1 MEKSSSY
8 YKIRENATKLLETN
22 YKYYMAV
29 VEGRKFILSS
39 SDSKKKVEKEGKEKL
54 LELVKNPENLNGEI
68 VYKVNIR
75 KTSKEEAEDHKTGGI
90 SLVGGIL
97 VMTIQKFKC
106 EFKNN
111 KLSFNLI
118 NKRFALSDKVFLDN
132 KFLKKNIELREKDI
146 LILLYRYKTLSLGS
160 SVEVI
165 KASKYLP
172 SNKKIEK
179 N

>member
-29 VEGRKFILSS
+29 IDAKKFIISS
-39 SDSKKKVEKEGKEKL
+39 SDSKKEVEKEGKEKL
-54 LELVKNPENLNGEI
+54 LEFVNNPKDIDGLI
-68 VYKVNIR
+68 VYKVKIR

-106 EFKNN
+106 ESENN

-118 NKRFALSDKVFLDN
+118 NKEFALSDKVFFDN
-132 KFLKKNIELREKDI
+132 KFLKKNIEIREKDI
-146 LILLYRYKTLSLGS
+146 LKLLHKYKTSNLGS
-160 SVEVI
+160 SVAVI
-165 KASKYLP
+165 KASKY
-172 SNKKIEK
+172 I
-179 N
+179 

>member
-1 MEKSSSY
+1 MDKSSSY

-29 VEGRKFILSS
+29 IEGRKFILSS
-39 SDSKKKVEKEGKEKL
+39 SDSKKEIEKLGKEKL
-54 LELVKNPENLNGEI
+54 LELVKNPEKLNGEI

-75 KTSKEEAEDHKTGGI
+75 KTSKEEAKRPKEGTI

-97 VMTIQKFKC
+97 VMTIQVFEC

-118 NKRFALSDKVFLDN
+118 NKEFALSDKVFFDN
-132 KFLKKNIELREKDI
+132 KFLKKI
-146 LILLYRYKTLSLGS
+146 LKSR
-160 SVEVI
+160 
-165 KASKYLP
+165 
-172 SNKKIEK
+172 KKIY
-179 N
+179 

>member
-29 VEGRKFILSS
+29 VEGNKKFIISS

-54 LELVKNPENLNGEI
+54 FDIIKDPKYLDGKI

-75 KTSKEEAEDHKTGGI
+75 KTSKEEAKRHKEGTI

-97 VMTIQKFKC
+97 VMTIQVFEC

-118 NKRFALSDKVFLDN
+118 NKEFALSDKVFFDN
-132 KFLKKNIELREKDI
+132 KFLKKNIEVKEKDI
-146 LILLYRYKTLSLGS
+146 LKLLYRYKTLSLGS

-165 KASKYLP
+165 KVSKY
-172 SNKKIEK
+172 I
-179 N
+179 